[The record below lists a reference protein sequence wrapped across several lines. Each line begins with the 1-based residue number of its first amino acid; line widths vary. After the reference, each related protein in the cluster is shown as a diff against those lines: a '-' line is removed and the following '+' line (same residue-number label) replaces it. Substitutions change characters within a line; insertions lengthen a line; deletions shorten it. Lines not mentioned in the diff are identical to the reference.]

1 MRQKDETHSQ
11 TRTLR
16 SLKPFKNQTKGP
28 QIKNLGSSEKEKKSR
43 FRKTT
48 LGGAWLAQTRFRK
61 ILPGTKTN
69 RMNKVQV
76 YFYTFSRV

>member
-28 QIKNLGSSEKEKKSR
+28 QIKNLGSSEKEKKN
-43 FRKTT
+43 
-48 LGGAWLAQTRFRK
+48 LGSGRPHLVV
-61 ILPGTKTN
+61 PGWHRPGSEK
-69 RMNKVQV
+69 
-76 YFYTFSRV
+76 YFQALRLTE